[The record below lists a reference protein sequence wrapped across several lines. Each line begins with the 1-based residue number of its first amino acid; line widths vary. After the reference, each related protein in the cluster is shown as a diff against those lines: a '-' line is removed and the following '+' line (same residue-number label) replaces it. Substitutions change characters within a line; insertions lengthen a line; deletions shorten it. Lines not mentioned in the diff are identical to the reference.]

1 MSASAGRAGA
11 PRKGISRGAATSQ
24 PRIAIGGILHETHT
38 FMQRATTMDDFAG
51 QSLHVGAELIT
62 AMRGSRSGIGG
73 MIDRATEAGWQLLPT
88 VYAAAMPG
96 GAVTAAAYAELLG
109 EMRARLEQSL
119 PVDGVLLA
127 LHGAMVAEGEL
138 DAESDIVA
146 QARALVGE
154 DAPIV
159 VLLDMHGNISPRLV
173 DLADVLLAYDTN
185 PHIDAYARG
194 VEAAAI
200 MTRLLRREVRPTP
213 AIARPPLLLPAQ
225 NTGTAVPPLAP
236 VHKRAAQIKARD
248 EVICIAVMA
257 GFAYADTPFTGPSII
272 VTTDGQPE
280 LAAAYANELSA
291 MLYKLRHEAAPDFLE
306 PAEAVSQAAGH
317 EQGPV
322 ILVDSADNI
331 GGGTPGDGTEALA
344 AMLAQGVCEGAIV
357 LADAQAV
364 DFCWRAGLAA
374 EVTLAIG
381 GKADAWHGQPV
392 NVTGTVRAR
401 SEGVFECEMPDNH
414 FASFYGNTVQ
424 MGRCAWLRVAG
435 VNILLTERKTPPLDL
450 AQLRHIG
457 IQPESQRIIV
467 VKSAVAYR
475 AAYMPIA
482 SAVIE
487 MDTAGLCSANL
498 ARFPYRHLPRPLY
511 PLD

>member
-1 MSASAGRAGA
+1 MSKHKATTR
-11 PRKGISRGAATSQ
+11 PRV
-24 PRIAIGGILHETHT
+24 AIGGILHETHT
-38 FMQRATTMDDFAG
+38 FMEQPTTLADFAA
-51 QSLHVGAELIT
+51 QSLHYGADLIT
-62 AMRGSRSGIGG
+62 AMRASRSGIGG

-88 VYAAAMPG
+88 LYAAAMPG
-96 GAVTAAAYAELLG
+96 GTVAAAAYQELLS
-109 EMRARLEQSL
+109 ELQARLEQSM

-138 DAESDIVA
+138 DAEADIVA
-146 QARALVGE
+146 QARALVG
-154 DAPIV
+154 DAAPIV

-173 DLADVLLAYDTN
+173 ELADALLAYDTN

-194 VEAAAI
+194 VEATDI
-200 MTRLLRREVRPTP
+200 MARLLRRELRPTP
-213 AIARPPLLLPAQ
+213 AFARPALLLPAQ
-225 NTGTAVPPLAP
+225 STGTAVPPIAP
-236 VHKRAAQIKARD
+236 VHKRASEIEAQD

-280 LAAAYANELSA
+280 LAAACAEELSA
-291 MLYKLRHEAAPDFLE
+291 MLYEQRGEATPGYLE
-306 PAEAVSQAAGH
+306 PAEAVRLAASR
-317 EQGPV
+317 ERGPV

-331 GGGTPGDGTEALA
+331 GGGTPGDGTDALV
-344 AMLAQGVCEGAIV
+344 AMLAHDVREGAIV
-357 LADAQAV
+357 LADAEAV
-364 DFCWRAGLAA
+364 DICWRAGQAA
-374 EVTLAIG
+374 EVTLAVG
-381 GKADAWHGQPV
+381 GKVDAWHGQPV
-392 NVTGTVRAR
+392 TVTGTVRAL
-401 SEGVFECEMPDNH
+401 SEGVFECEVPDNH
-414 FASFYGNTVQ
+414 FASFYGSTVH
-424 MGRCAWLRVAG
+424 MGRSVWLRVAG

-457 IQPESQRIIV
+457 IIPESQRMIV

-482 SAVIE
+482 SAAIE

-498 ARFPYRHLPRPLY
+498 ARFPYRHLQRPLY